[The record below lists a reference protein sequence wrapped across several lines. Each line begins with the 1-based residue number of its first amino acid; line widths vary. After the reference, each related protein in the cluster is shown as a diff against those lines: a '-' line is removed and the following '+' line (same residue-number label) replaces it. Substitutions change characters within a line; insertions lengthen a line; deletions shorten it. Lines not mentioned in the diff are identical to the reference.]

1 MEFFMCGIAG
11 FFQTKYNISNEQT
24 YYFLK
29 NKLEKMKNAI
39 KHRGPDDDD
48 IYLSGFL
55 NNNGFSDKTEFPNN
69 IIGGFVGFAH
79 SRLSIRDIKYTILII
94 YVKCYHLLIL
104 VLKQPVT
111 QK

>member
-1 MEFFMCGIAG
+1 MCGIAG

-55 NNNGFSDKTEFPNN
+55 TTMGSLIKQSFQ
-69 IIGGFVGFAH
+69 II
-79 SRLSIRDIKYTILII
+79 
-94 YVKCYHLLIL
+94 LLV
-104 VLKQPVT
+104 VL
-111 QK
+111 

>member
-1 MEFFMCGIAG
+1 
-11 FFQTKYNISNEQT
+11 
-24 YYFLK
+24 
-29 NKLEKMKNAI
+29 MKNAI

-79 SRLSIRDIKYTILII
+79 SRLSIRDIKRRTSANDTGL
-94 YVKCYHLLIL
+94 
-104 VLKQPVT
+104 
-111 QK
+111 QKSQSYNCL

>member
-1 MEFFMCGIAG
+1 MCGIAG

-48 IYLSGFL
+48 IYRGGGGGGGGDLSGFSL
-55 NNNGFSDKTEFPNN
+55 GNNQHGFSDLKKKKTKSVSN
-69 IIGGFVGFAH
+69 
-79 SRLSIRDIKYTILII
+79 
-94 YVKCYHLLIL
+94 
-104 VLKQPVT
+104 
-111 QK
+111 

>member
-1 MEFFMCGIAG
+1 MCGITG

-69 IIGGFVGFAH
+69 IIGWFCRFLPIQGFQSV
-79 SRLSIRDIKYTILII
+79 RLKADIS
-94 YVKCYHLLIL
+94 
-104 VLKQPVT
+104 Q
-111 QK
+111 